1 MPYGEER
8 TLAIAQGIDIGIESS
23 SGDPRLEFLDDLV
36 RYAYTRIGSLEEAED
51 VAIEVLQDASKI
63 RGGLAGLKEP
73 KPYLL
78 GMARRK
84 VADHFRRNRKERGPD
99 TLALSDIADIVQP
112 HLTTDSAVA
121 VREVLAKL
129 PELYQE
135 VLLLKYVHG
144 LTAEEIARVIG
155 KTRIATRS
163 LVQRARDAF
172 AQLGAHLVEEER
184 A

>member
-1 MPYGEER
+1 M
-8 TLAIAQGIDIGIESS
+8 AIAQ
-23 SGDPRLEFLDDLV
+23 RLEFDIQAAGGDSHLAYLDDLV
-36 RYAYTRIGSLEEAED
+36 RYAYALLGSFEEAED
-51 VAIEVLQDASKI
+51 VAIEVVQDAAKR

-73 KPYLL
+73 KLYLL

-84 VADHFRRNRKERGPD
+84 VANHFRRMRKERGPD
-99 TLALSDIADIVQP
+99 TVALADISDFLPVP
-112 HLTTDSAVA
+112 PVTEEGVA

-144 LTAEEIARVIG
+144 LTAEEIAQVIG
-155 KTRIATRS
+155 NTRMAARS

-172 AQLGAHLVEEER
+172 AEAGKHLNGDR